1 MNNDKVNWHGNIVA
15 VATPFTATGE
25 IDESKFMD
33 NITLLKSE
41 GAHGIA
47 VCGCTGEAWSVTPEE
62 RLDLFR
68 LARQAMG
75 PDMPL
80 IGGTS
85 GIAVDKVSELSKA
98 AVEAGC
104 DGALVM
110 PPYYAVIGEREIH
123 AFFKDLSANAS
134 VPIFLYNMPK
144 RTGINMTPSFIAKLC
159 ELEWIVALKQSS
171 SDFTELEMTVDACG
185 DLINVFAGHSAERGF
200 ASVIIG
206 CVGFVSS
213 LEAQV
218 MGREAI
224 SLYDL
229 AKAGKVKE
237 GRKVQERT
245 IQLDKAMRQ
254 VGTFPSNMKAAMNLL
269 GRNGGYCRRPLLD
282 LDDAETLNVRD
293 ILASLGLLE
302 TAKAG

>member
-1 MNNDKVNWHGNIVA
+1 MNNDKVDWHGNIVA
-15 VATPFTATGE
+15 VATPFTETGG
-25 IDESKFMD
+25 IDETKFTD
-33 NITLLKSE
+33 NIALLLSE

-62 RLDLFR
+62 RLHLFG

-75 PDMPL
+75 PDLPL

-85 GIAVDKVSELSKA
+85 GIAVEKVSELSVA

-110 PPYYAVIGEREIH
+110 PPYYAVIGQRELH
-123 AFFKDLSANAS
+123 AFFEDLSDSAQ

-144 RTGINMTPSFIAKLC
+144 RTGINMPPSFIAELSN
-159 ELEWIVALKQSS
+159 LEWIVALKQSS
-171 SDFTELEMTVDACG
+171 NDFAELEATVDACG
-185 DLINVFAGHSAERGF
+185 DLINVFAGHSAERGY
-200 ASVIIG
+200 AAVVMG

-229 AKAGKVKE
+229 AKAGKVLE
-237 GRKVQERT
+237 GRT
-245 IQLDKAMRQ
+245 IQQRTIALDKAMRQ

-269 GRNGGYCRRPLLD
+269 GRPGGYCRRPLLD
-282 LDDAETLNVRD
+282 LDTAETAKVRD
-293 ILASLGLLE
+293 ILSSLGLLE
-302 TAKAG
+302 MAEAS

>member
-1 MNNDKVNWHGNIVA
+1 MNNDKVDWHGNIVA
-15 VATPFTATGE
+15 VATPFTETGE
-25 IDESKFMD
+25 IDETKFME
-33 NITLLKSE
+33 NITLLLSE

-47 VCGCTGEAWSVTPEE
+47 VCGCTGEAWSVTPDE
-62 RLDLFR
+62 RLHLFR

-75 PDMPL
+75 PDVPL

-85 GIAVDKVSELSKA
+85 GIAVDKVSELSSA

-110 PPYYAVIGEREIH
+110 PPYYAVIGQREIH
-123 AFFKDLSANAS
+123 TFFKDLSDSAE

-144 RTGINMTPSFIAKLC
+144 RTGINMPPSFIAELSN
-159 ELEWIVALKQSS
+159 LEWIVALKQSS
-171 SDFTELEMTVDACG
+171 GDFAELEATVDACG
-185 DLINVFAGHSAERGF
+185 DLINVFAGHSAERGY
-200 ASVIIG
+200 AAVVIG

-229 AKAGKVKE
+229 AKSGKVLE
-237 GRKVQERT
+237 GRT
-245 IQLDKAMRQ
+245 IQQRTVALDKAMRQ

-269 GRNGGYCRRPLLD
+269 GRPGGYCRRPLLD
-282 LDDAETLNVRD
+282 LNAEETSKVRD
-293 ILASLGLLE
+293 ILTSLSLLE
-302 TAKAG
+302 MAEAS

>member
-1 MNNDKVNWHGNIVA
+1 MNNDKVDWHGNIVA
-15 VATPFTATGE
+15 VATPFTETGE
-25 IDESKFMD
+25 IDETKFME
-33 NITLLKSE
+33 NITLLLSE

-47 VCGCTGEAWSVTPEE
+47 VCGCTGEAWSVTPDE
-62 RLDLFR
+62 RLHLFR

-75 PDMPL
+75 PDVPL

-85 GIAVDKVSELSKA
+85 GIAVDKVSELSSA

-110 PPYYAVIGEREIH
+110 PPYYAVIGQREIH
-123 AFFKDLSANAS
+123 TFFKDLSDSAE

-144 RTGINMTPSFIAKLC
+144 RTGINMPPSFIAELSN
-159 ELEWIVALKQSS
+159 LEWIVALKQSS
-171 SDFTELEMTVDACG
+171 GDFAELEATVDACG
-185 DLINVFAGHSAERGF
+185 DLINVFAGHSAERGY
-200 ASVIIG
+200 AAVVIG

-229 AKAGKVKE
+229 AKAGKVLE
-237 GRKVQERT
+237 GRT
-245 IQLDKAMRQ
+245 IQQRTVALDKAMRK

-269 GRNGGYCRRPLLD
+269 GRPGGYCRRPLLD
-282 LDDAETLNVRD
+282 LNAEETSKVRD
-293 ILASLGLLE
+293 ILTSLSLLE
-302 TAKAG
+302 MAEAS